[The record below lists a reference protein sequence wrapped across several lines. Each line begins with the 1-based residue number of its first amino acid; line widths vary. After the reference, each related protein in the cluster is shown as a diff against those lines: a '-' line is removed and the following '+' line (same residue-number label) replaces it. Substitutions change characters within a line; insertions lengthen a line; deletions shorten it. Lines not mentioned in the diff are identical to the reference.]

1 MLKIAAAG
9 FAVIFMSATPLAH
22 AQAPSA
28 RAAERLS
35 AADVGSL
42 TDASVDIIKATLQLT
57 TDQEKYWP
65 TVENAIRQ
73 RAKDR
78 QARLA
83 GVGQTVGERSDSGP
97 VAAMRNRNPV
107 EFMHRRAEALA
118 ERSVDLNKLADA
130 WQPLYQTLTPDQK
143 RRMGHLAIFVIR
155 DMRDR
160 AEERRIA
167 SGDDTED

>member
-9 FAVIFMSATPLAH
+9 VAFFVLSATPYAH
-22 AQAPSA
+22 AQVASRGA
-28 RAAERLS
+28 VERLS
-35 AADVGSL
+35 AADLGAL
-42 TDASVDIIKATLQLT
+42 TDASVDIIKVTLQLT
-57 TDQEKYWP
+57 PDQEKYWP
-65 TVENAIRQ
+65 AVENAIRQ

-83 GVGQTVGERSDSGP
+83 GVGQTVGERSDSP
-97 VAAMRNRNPV
+97 IDAMRNRDPIV
-107 EFMHRRAEALA
+107 FMHRRAEALA

-160 AEERRIA
+160 VEQRRIG
-167 SGDDTED
+167 SGDDTDD

>member
-9 FAVIFMSATPLAH
+9 VAFIVLSAAPLAH
-22 AQAPSA
+22 AQVAS
-28 RAAERLS
+28 RGIAERLS
-35 AADVGSL
+35 AADVGAL
-42 TDASVDIIKATLQLT
+42 TDASVDIIKVTLQLT
-57 TDQEKYWP
+57 PDQEKYWP
-65 TVENAIRQ
+65 AVENAIRQ

-83 GVGQTVGERSDSGP
+83 DVGQTVGERRDSP
-97 VAAMRNRNPV
+97 IDAMRNRNPV
-107 EFMHRRAEALA
+107 VFMHRRAEALA

-130 WQPLYQTLTPDQK
+130 WQPLYQTLTTDQK

-160 AEERRIA
+160 AEERRIG